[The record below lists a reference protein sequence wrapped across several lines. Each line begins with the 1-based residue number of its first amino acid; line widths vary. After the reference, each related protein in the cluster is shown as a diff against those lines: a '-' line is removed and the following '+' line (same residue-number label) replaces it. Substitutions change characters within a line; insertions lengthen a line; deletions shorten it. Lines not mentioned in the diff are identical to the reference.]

1 MKLMYVHGFGS
12 SAQSGTVKLLR
23 ECLPN
28 DEVVARDIPVIPT
41 EAIAMLK
48 QMAAEEQP
56 DIIVGT
62 SMGGMYAEQLKGFD
76 RILVNPAFQMGDT
89 MSSHGMVGKQTFQN
103 PRADG
108 VQEFIVTKALVK
120 EYAAATELCFQDITE
135 EEKGRVYGIFGDED
149 PVVHTFD
156 LFREHYPNAIHFHG
170 EHRLTDKVV
179 HSSLMPLIRKI
190 RNKQE
195 GKQLP
200 PLFIDFATLHDQY
213 MQAASSLRITYYEL
227 LEHYSVYIVAP
238 APTND
243 HKLLNDVQDWVEKYL
258 SAPAHDSVIFTNTPQ
273 LLLGDFL
280 ITRREEPDFMGTN
293 IIFGSDTFKSWE
305 DISVFFKRLQG

>member
-23 ECLPN
+23 SCLPN
-28 DEVVARDIPVIPT
+28 DEVVARDIPIVPE

-48 QMAAEEQP
+48 QMAEEEQP

-62 SMGGMYAEQLKGFD
+62 SMGGMYTEQLKGFD

-89 MSSHGMVGKQTFQN
+89 MSSHGMVGKLTFQN

-108 VQEFIVTKALVK
+108 VQEFIITKAMVK
-120 EYAAATELCFQDITE
+120 EYAAITQLCFQDITE
-135 EEKGRVYGIFGDED
+135 EERGRVYGLFGDED
-149 PVVHTFD
+149 PIVHTFD

-170 EHRLTDKVV
+170 EHRLTDHAV
-179 HSSLMPLIRKI
+179 HNYLLPLIRKI

-195 GKQLP
+195 GVELP
-200 PLFIDFATLHDQY
+200 PLFIHFDCLHDQY
-213 MQAASSLRITYYEL
+213 MQAASSLRIAYYQLIEK
-227 LEHYSVYIVAP
+227 YTVYIVAD

-243 HKLLNDVQDWVEKYL
+243 HSYINDVQTWVEKYL
-258 SAPAHDSVIFTNTPQ
+258 SAPAHDSIIFTNKPQ
-273 LLLGDFL
+273 LLLGDFY
-280 ITRREEPDFMGTN
+280 ITRTEEPDFMGTN
-293 IIFGSDTFKSWE
+293 IQFGSDTFKCWE
-305 DISVFFKRLQG
+305 DICVFFSRLG